1 MRKNND
7 IRFSFLNRGRFLIQV
22 VFANGKQVVYSRSF
36 LPNSRSIV
44 NYICIS
50 NVQIFVFS
58 RFQMLNC
65 YNVKVLKISITLT
78 VANIR
83 T

>member
-22 VFANGKQVVYSRSF
+22 VFADGKQVVYSRSF
-36 LPNSRSIV
+36 ISNSRSIE

-50 NVQIFVFS
+50 NIQIFTLS
-58 RFQMLNC
+58 RFQTLNC
-65 YNVKVLKISITLT
+65 YDGEVLKISITLT
-78 VANIR
+78 VANIW

>member
-22 VFANGKQVVYSRSF
+22 VFANGKQVVYSRALIS
-36 LPNSRSIV
+36 NSRSIE

-50 NVQIFVFS
+50 NVKIFTFS
-58 RFQMLNC
+58 RFQTLNC
-65 YNVKVLKISITLT
+65 YNVEVLKISITLT
-78 VANIR
+78 VANIW